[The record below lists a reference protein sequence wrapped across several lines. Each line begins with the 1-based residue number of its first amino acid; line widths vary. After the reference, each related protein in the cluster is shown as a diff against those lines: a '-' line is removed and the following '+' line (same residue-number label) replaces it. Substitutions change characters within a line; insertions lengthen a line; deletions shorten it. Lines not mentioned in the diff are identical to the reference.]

1 MRSVLISLLFLALG
15 CKQPSVD
22 PSAPSETPSA
32 DAPAKAEGD
41 FAVFSW
47 DHQEHDFGTIGQE
60 SKVSHTFT
68 FTNSGKVPLLIS
80 DAKGSC
86 GCTVPVFPKDPIAP
100 GASGDIKVSFDPAG
114 RQGMNTKL
122 VTILANSLSGSE
134 RVVIKANVKP

>member
-1 MRSVLISLLFLALG
+1 MRIVLIFLLFVALG
-15 CKQPSVD
+15 CKQPTVD
-22 PSAPSETPSA
+22 PSVPETQSVEAPTKA
-32 DAPAKAEGD
+32 DGD

-86 GCTVPVFPKDPIAP
+86 GCTVPEFPKDPVAP
-100 GASGDIKVSFDPAG
+100 GASGDVKVSFDPAG

-122 VTILANSLSGSE
+122 VTILANTLSGSE